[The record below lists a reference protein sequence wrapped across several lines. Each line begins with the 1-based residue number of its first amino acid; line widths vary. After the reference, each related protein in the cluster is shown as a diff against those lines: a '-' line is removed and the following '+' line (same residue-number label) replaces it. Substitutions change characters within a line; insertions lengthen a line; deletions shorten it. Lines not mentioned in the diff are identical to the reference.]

1 MERRSLT
8 EPVAGMTATASL
20 PTDLYAAAQLYAGE
34 QLQSLLVATIDL
46 GLVIDHAH
54 WNVQGVGSDALHVL
68 FDDLSDALGRHRALL
83 AQRAVELGAAPDGRP
98 GTVAADSRLPEPGN
112 GPLLARDAAAAIADR
127 LDHAADLVRDQ
138 LSRLSASDP
147 VTRHVL
153 IGLAQ
158 LIERHRSMLR
168 RLGIQE

>member
-8 EPVAGMTATASL
+8 APMAEVTTVAGL
-20 PTDLYAAAQLYAGE
+20 PTDLYTAAQLYAGE

-54 WNVQGVGSDALHVL
+54 WNVQGMGSDSLHVL
-68 FDDLSDALGRHRALL
+68 FDDLSDTLGRHRALL

-98 GTVAADSRLPEPGN
+98 GTVAAESRLPEPGN
-112 GPLLARDAAAAIADR
+112 GPLLARDAAAAVADR
-127 LDHAADLVRDQ
+127 LDRVADLVREQ
-138 LSRLSASDP
+138 LGRMSMSDP

-153 IGLAQ
+153 IGLAH
-158 LIERHRSMLR
+158 LIERHREMLR
-168 RLGIQE
+168 RLGIQV